1 MSKQRSLQNWA
12 QCDSLASIFQAG
24 MPLEKG
30 SILISKSNTIMAFQ
44 VRHILDVRN
53 YTFLGLTLSS
63 GVCGSCMNNC
73 YRTRY
78 PGDLFFEKFSIESRR
93 PNIVEVQAKIA

>member
-1 MSKQRSLQNWA
+1 
-12 QCDSLASIFQAG
+12 

-30 SILISKSNTIMAFQ
+30 SILISKSNTIMAIIMAFQ

-78 PGDLFFEKFSIESRR
+78 PGDLFFEKFSIENFSKNKS
-93 PNIVEVQAKIA
+93 PG